1 VKLSVETPEKVFYDG
16 EAESLILT
24 TPEGQMGVLDSHEMT
39 VVALDTGPLKI
50 KTDEGWREAALSGG
64 FAHIKG
70 KQVVVLADTA
80 EWPEEIELARA
91 VADMQRAEERMRARA
106 SEREYLDA
114 MVTLKKAVLRINM
127 VERGKRG

>member
-1 VKLSVETPEKVFYDG
+1 MKLSVETPEKVFYDG

-24 TPEGQMGVLDSHEMT
+24 TPCGQMGVLDSHELT

-50 KTDEGWREAALSGG
+50 KKDGNWREAALSGG

-70 KQVVVLADTA
+70 RQVVILADTA

-91 VADMQRAEERMRARA
+91 VADLHRAEEIMRAHA
-106 SEREYLDA
+106 SEMEYLDA
-114 MVTLKKAVLRINM
+114 IVSLKKAVLRISM
-127 VERGKRG
+127 AERGKRI